1 MTKEKVID
9 AYNLVCRI
17 EELEKF
23 VETLKEAERVSIN
36 IDYSK
41 CKNANSIYKFTLYKD
56 DMDDIKEMLA
66 VFTKK
71 LESLKKQLEGM

>member
-9 AYNLVCRI
+9 GYNLLCRI

-41 CKNANSIYKFTLYKD
+41 CKNANCIYKFTLYKD

-66 VFTKK
+66 MFTKK
-71 LESLKKQLEGM
+71 LEALNRELAAL